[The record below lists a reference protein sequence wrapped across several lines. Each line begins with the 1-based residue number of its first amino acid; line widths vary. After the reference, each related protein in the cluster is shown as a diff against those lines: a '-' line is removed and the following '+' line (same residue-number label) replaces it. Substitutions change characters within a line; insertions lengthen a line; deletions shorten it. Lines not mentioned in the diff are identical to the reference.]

1 MLEGHFSCSSSE
13 RTTED
18 VRFELTELLAQ
29 LNGLAN
35 RRLQPLGQSSKI
47 SRWRNCPNR
56 IRTGIS
62 TLRG

>member
-1 MLEGHFSCSSSE
+1 MLEGHFPCSSPE

-47 SRWRNCPNR
+47 SR
-56 IRTGIS
+56 
-62 TLRG
+62 